1 MEPLGKFNND
11 GGDRGDRGDRG
22 GRGRG
27 GPMRG
32 GSGGR
37 GGRGGGFGGRG
48 GPRGPKVFVIPHRIK
63 GVYVAKGPQDTLV
76 TKNLVP
82 GESVYNEKRI
92 GVEVNG

>member
-1 MEPLGKFNND
+1 MGKFNNEGD
-11 GGDRGDRGDRG
+11 NRPPFKGGDKRPPFK
-22 GRGRG
+22 G
-27 GPMRG
+27 GPRAP
-32 GSGGR
+32 
-37 GGRGGGFGGRG
+37 GGRG

-63 GVYVAKGPQDTLV
+63 GVFVAKGPQDTLV

>member
-1 MEPLGKFNND
+1 MGKFNNEGGKPGGFK
-11 GGDRGDRGDRG
+11 GGDKKGPFKG
-22 GRGRG
+22 GPGGRG
-27 GPMRG
+27 GP
-32 GSGGR
+32 
-37 GGRGGGFGGRG
+37 RG

-63 GVYVAKGPQDTLV
+63 GVFVAKGPQDTLV

>member
-1 MEPLGKFNND
+1 MGKFNND
-11 GGDRGDRGDRG
+11 GGDRGG
-22 GRGRG
+22 GRGGARG
-27 GPMRG
+27 GGMRG
-32 GSGGR
+32 GAGGR

>member
-1 MEPLGKFNND
+1 MGKFNNE
-11 GGDRGDRGDRG
+11 GGDRGGFKGGDR
-22 GRGRG
+22 RPPFNK
-27 GPMRG
+27 GP
-32 GSGGR
+32 GGR
-37 GGRGGGFGGRG
+37 GGHGGPGGRG

>member
-1 MEPLGKFNND
+1 MGKFNNEGD
-11 GGDRGDRGDRG
+11 NKGGFRGGDRGDKRPPFRG
-22 GRGRG
+22 GARG
-27 GPMRG
+27 PP
-32 GSGGR
+32 
-37 GGRGGGFGGRG
+37 GRG

-63 GVYVAKGPQDTLV
+63 GVFVAKGPQDTLV

>member
-1 MEPLGKFNND
+1 MGKFNNEGD
-11 GGDRGDRGDRG
+11 NKGGFKGGDKRPPFKGGARG
-22 GRGRG
+22 
-27 GPMRG
+27 PP
-32 GSGGR
+32 
-37 GGRGGGFGGRG
+37 GRG

-63 GVYVAKGPQDTLV
+63 GVFVAKGPQDTLV

>member
-1 MEPLGKFNND
+1 MGKFNNE
-11 GGDRGDRGDRG
+11 GGDRGGFKGGDKRPPFKGGARG
-22 GRGRG
+22 
-27 GPMRG
+27 PP
-32 GSGGR
+32 
-37 GGRGGGFGGRG
+37 GRG

-63 GVYVAKGPQDTLV
+63 GVFVAKGPQDTLV